1 MYFEFFLA
9 SELGMTVNR
18 LRHELTE
25 EEFLYW
31 SAYYEVKAKRDKEEF
46 LTLENSFSAY
56 DLFMRCMHANGIS
69 YDIIK
74 KQTLFKE
81 I

>member
-31 SAYYEVKAKRDKEEF
+31 SAYYEVKAKRVKEEM
-46 LTLENSFSAY
+46 
-56 DLFMRCMHANGIS
+56 DK
-69 YDIIK
+69 IK
-74 KQTLFKE
+74 RQW
-81 I
+81 